1 MLRGGDYCRGL
12 LGFVAVVVRGNHLWT
27 SGGALVIG
35 RRSRAAR
42 ATPRVRRPELP
53 GRGPL
58 SLRLLRPGLTAAE
71 VEALYARES
80 RELEGEHRVP

>member
-1 MLRGGDYCRGL
+1 MFRGGDYCRGL
-12 LGFVAVVVRGNHLWT
+12 LGFVAVVVHGNHLWT

-58 SLRLLRPGLTAAE
+58 SLRPLRPGLTAAE

-80 RELEGEHRVP
+80 RELEGEHPVP